1 MAAYNPPD
9 QILFSPVT
17 NYYQGK
23 ALRAD
28 TALREKQAEALQ
40 YEMDSAPAAAA
51 AAARKEDREIAKARR
66 EAEEAIAKGQDREAG
81 IIAEAGAAAV
91 LAKKDGKSN
100 EDATAAFDSVLKA
113 YGATDDGLKEFK
125 SQWDPDGDG
134 IFDDGKFGPLEA
146 FAVAIA
152 EKGKLPGSDAPSE
165 LTKLQ
170 NRLAD
175 PNLRPEDRADIKA
188 RIAKLTTVTGR
199 LETDPSYDPRTNS
212 QKGAAYQQSLDEY
225 NVSSDVQEMITSALP
240 QIIDLPGAVGMRGA
254 LSQGISGVLSS
265 LGQEEMANAF
275 SEYMSGASPEEVAQ
289 IQTQLQ
295 TIRGRI
301 IPIVTGERGK
311 RLSETE
317 REIASRTV
325 GLIENIKGPADL
337 AKSYPKVL
345 GAMRQLYAESWATKY
360 RIAKTDETISYPYD
374 LSVKQQRI
382 ELLTE
387 FSDAGVDIDTAKRT
401 VIRLKSIQGVE

>member
-1 MAAYNPPD
+1 
-9 QILFSPVT
+9 
-17 NYYQGK
+17 
-23 ALRAD
+23 
-28 TALREKQAEALQ
+28 
-40 YEMDSAPAAAA
+40 
-51 AAARKEDREIAKARR
+51 
-66 EAEEAIAKGQDREAG
+66 
-81 IIAEAGAAAV
+81 
-91 LAKKDGKSN
+91 
-100 EDATAAFDSVLKA
+100 
-113 YGATDDGLKEFK
+113 
-125 SQWDPDGDG
+125 
-134 IFDDGKFGPLEA
+134 
-146 FAVAIA
+146 
-152 EKGKLPGSDAPSE
+152 

-212 QKGAAYQQSLDEY
+212 QKGAAYQQNLDEY